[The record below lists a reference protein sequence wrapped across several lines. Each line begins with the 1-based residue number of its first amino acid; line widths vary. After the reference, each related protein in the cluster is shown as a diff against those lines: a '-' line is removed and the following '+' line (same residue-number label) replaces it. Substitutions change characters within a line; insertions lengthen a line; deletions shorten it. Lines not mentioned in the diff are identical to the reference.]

1 MSMRFAFLLAIA
13 AVSSSAF
20 AQTWKVFS
28 PPSGG
33 FSVEMP
39 AEWKT
44 ETEKMT
50 VQGVAVEL
58 ITAEASLGDIDFT
71 VGRGL
76 YPAGTSINLDG
87 ARDGTVQGSG
97 GKLRSAQKIT
107 IGKTPG
113 YEMIIDLEG
122 RIMVERLFIVGNVS
136 GAVVASGADGIQ
148 TDPNVRRF
156 LDSLKVQ

>member
-1 MSMRFAFLLAIA
+1 MRFAFLLAIA
-13 AVSSSAF
+13 AISSSAF
-20 AQTWKVFS
+20 AQTWKVYN

-50 VQGVAVEL
+50 VQGLAVEL
-58 ITAEASLGDIDFT
+58 ITAEATLGDIDFT
-71 VGRGL
+71 VARGL

-107 IGKTPG
+107 IGKTPA
-113 YEMIIDLEG
+113 YEMIIDLPDSN
-122 RIMVERLFIVGNVS
+122 ILVERLFIVGNVS
-136 GAVVASGADGIQ
+136 GAVVAAGADGIQ
-148 TDPNVRRF
+148 NDANVRRF
-156 LDSLKVQ
+156 LDSVKIQ